1 MESYCRLTP
10 GVPADL
16 VKLEQ
21 FIIFLLAGSVAE
33 MVAIE
38 PGYQLTPQSTTQ
50 RRFRQK
56 WFIDAWDNP
65 EPRVDA
71 AYFAIVAWMPGVSAS
86 DIAKEQRRLWT
97 RRRANCWNAATAGR
111 VLNALRFDCKLATG

>member
-1 MESYCRLTP
+1 
-10 GVPADL
+10 
-16 VKLEQ
+16 
-21 FIIFLLAGSVAE
+21 

-38 PGYQLTPQSTTQ
+38 RHYQLAPQSTTQ

-86 DIAKEQRRLWT
+86 RHCKRTTPALDPRVR
-97 RRRANCWNAATAGR
+97 TAGMR
-111 VLNALRFDCKLATG
+111 RPLVGC